1 MQLNPDKRITAA
13 DALKHPYFHSD
24 PLPCDPSELPAF
36 NDDFHEYTVRKDRK
50 ELQNKQVFERKNSSS
65 SKPYGT
71 QITDNMKQW
80 PKPRGPHQP
89 ANHHVPAHPH
99 HKPHAPDKPN
109 NYYEKQ
115 PAEHPLAGIK
125 RPHPVPSRPKLFDE
139 SLVSNLHPKP
149 TPGLLSLV
157 AGSEAP
163 AAKAEEV
170 GKPTSEKEAVHL
182 LMQNLSNSR
191 KRDKKEEYKSKG
203 RGKHE

>member
-24 PLPCDPSELPAF
+24 PLPCDPSELPTF

-65 SKPYGT
+65 KQPYGA
-71 QITDNMKQW
+71 QIPDNIKQW
-80 PKPRGPHQP
+80 PKPRGAHQP
-89 ANHHVPAHPH
+89 ANHHIPSHAHYKAQVH
-99 HKPHAPDKPN
+99 LNKP
-109 NYYEKQ
+109 YEKHS
-115 PAEHPLAGIK
+115 AEITSGGIK
-125 RPHPVPSRPKLFDE
+125 RPHPPPSRPKLFDE
-139 SLVSNLHPKP
+139 SLVSSLHPKP

-163 AAKAEEV
+163 VAKDEEV

-191 KRDKKEEYKSKG
+191 KRVKKEEDKNKG
-203 RGKHE
+203 KEKNE